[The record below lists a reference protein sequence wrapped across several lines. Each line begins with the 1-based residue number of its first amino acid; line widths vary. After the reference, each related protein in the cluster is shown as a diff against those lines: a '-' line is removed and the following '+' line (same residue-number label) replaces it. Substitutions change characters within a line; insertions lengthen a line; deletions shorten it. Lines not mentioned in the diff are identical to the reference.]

1 MEKLTLQFLKQFVDN
16 KLNQT
21 RCSDEFMWS
30 RVSDYIN
37 SQLKELNKWDSTQYG
52 TQ

>member
-1 MEKLTLQFLKQFVDN
+1 MDILVLKFLKSFVDN

-21 RCSDEFMWS
+21 RCIDPFMWS

-37 SQLKELNKWDSTQYG
+37 KQLKLTEGKK
-52 TQ
+52 

>member
-1 MEKLTLQFLKQFVDN
+1 MDKLVLKFLKSFVDN

-21 RCSDEFMWS
+21 RCIDPFMWS

-37 SQLKELNKWDSTQYG
+37 KQLKQSEVKKWQKLN
-52 TQ
+52 